1 MIAVLRYELVRIRT
15 VRSTWIA
22 LILAFVLPLGL
33 GYLIASPSTIYSDS
47 GEVVGEGPG
56 DWFGAFAF
64 PLSLVAV
71 VASVVASQAI
81 GQEYRF
87 GIIRLTLTAFPR
99 RIRVLL
105 AKLLVVAAAAIVL
118 TLVAY
123 AGSWLAVTL
132 RGHPTP
138 PEAVEGF
145 QTFVGADAT
154 LFVLGAVFVVLWS
167 FSAFALAGITRQT
180 AVGIAVP
187 IVSGLIIEN
196 ILQAVLYDKAE
207 WLMRILPWST
217 ASRWSGSS
225 EGGGPGF
232 GSDPLP
238 SGWSALAIFG
248 AWVLAFLIA
257 HTLLFLRRDA

>member
-1 MIAVLRYELVRIRT
+1 MIAVLKYELVRIRT

-33 GYLIASPSTIYSDS
+33 GYLIASPSTLYSDS
-47 GEVVGEGPG
+47 GEIVGEGPG

-64 PLSLVAV
+64 PLALTAV

-99 RIRVLL
+99 RLRVLL
-105 AKLLVVAAAAIVL
+105 AKLLVVAAAGVVL
-118 TLVAY
+118 VLVSF

-132 RGHPTP
+132 RGHPSP
-138 PEAVEGF
+138 PEALDGSVNP
-145 QTFVGADAT
+145 DAAFF
-154 LFVLGAVFVVLWS
+154 LRGAVFVVLWA

-187 IVSGLIIEN
+187 IVSGLIVEN

-217 ASRWSGSS
+217 ASRWSG
-225 EGGGPGF
+225 GGGPDF
-232 GSDPLP
+232 GGDPLP
-238 SGWSALAIFG
+238 GGWAALAIFG
-248 AWVLAFLIA
+248 AWVLAFLLA
-257 HTLLFLRRDA
+257 HSLLFLRRDA